1 MTPDDFEAADANL
14 IASMRAPVR
23 WQGEPA
29 ELREEGG
36 LLLCAGVRRFPAGYV
51 NCAARLERTMAPSQV
66 LGRAAAYFADRDR
79 GFSLCLRDPIDEDL
93 IAAAGD
99 AGMVTISST
108 PWMTL
113 DRRLPDA
120 PLPAGVEL
128 RFAGD
133 DARVIDDAVTVRAD
147 AYESMGLPAA
157 ITLSLFG
164 ARAPDPLCQVVVAY
178 VDGAPGATAQLLV
191 TDGVAGIFWVA
202 TLRTMRGRG
211 LAEACT
217 RAVTNAGFAAGARFA
232 ALQASHMGAPIYTR
246 MGYQTRWQCRWVMMS
261 REQARATA
269 MARAQPI

>member
-1 MTPDDFEAADANL
+1 MTLPDDFAAADANL

-23 WQGEPA
+23 WQGERA

-51 NCAARLERTMAPSQV
+51 NCAARLDRSLEPSVV
-66 LGRAAAYFADRDR
+66 LARAAAFFADRDR
-79 GFSLCLRDPIDEDL
+79 GFSLCLRDPIDGDL
-93 IAAAGD
+93 IEACRD
-99 AGMVTISST
+99 LTTISAT

-120 PLPAGVEL
+120 PLPAGIEL
-128 RFAGD
+128 RD
-133 DARVIDDAVTVRAD
+133 DPGVLDDAVAVRAD

-157 ITLSLFG
+157 ITASLFG
-164 ARAPDPLCQVVVAY
+164 ARVHDPLCRVVVAY
-178 VDGAPGATAQLLV
+178 VEGAPAATAQLLT
-191 TDGVAGIFWVA
+191 TDGVAGVFWVA

-217 RAVTNAGFAAGARFA
+217 RAVTNAGLAAGARFA
-232 ALQASHMGAPIYTR
+232 ALQASHMGAPVYAR

-261 REQARATA
+261 REQTRATA
-269 MARAQPI
+269 MARAQPV